1 MGVREHRLQKIELAS
16 QGGLL
21 GLIFCS
27 RLQLLPLQACL
38 PSKPLLRQQSRFR
51 RFCVA
56 LPCPG
61 AYSVPCSN
69 CVFSRALWLISCIS
83 YISCI
88 PCSGCFLYSIPCA
101 YLCVSFSC
109 AAGSCSR
116 NRPTAVRHRWWQR
129 LGEDR
134 LGRCSGRSTKATELT
149 RLWSIR

>member
-1 MGVREHRLQKIELAS
+1 MGGHQHRPQKIKLAS
-16 QGGLL
+16 HGSLL

-27 RLQLLPLQACL
+27 RLQLLLVQACL
-38 PSKPLLRQQSRFR
+38 PNKPLLRQQSRF
-51 RFCVA
+51 CLA

-69 CVFSRALWLISCIS
+69 CVLSHALWLISCIS

-88 PCSGCFLYSIPCA
+88 PCSGYLLYSIPCG

-116 NRPTAVRHRWWQR
+116 NRPSAVRHRWWQR

-134 LGRCSGRSTKATELT
+134 LGRCLGRCTKARELT